1 MFDLFLAFLN
11 ETVALLQMIKVLSK
25 MNGKLISDKQKHIL
39 L

>member
-11 ETVALLQMIKVLSK
+11 ETVALLQMIKVLLK
-25 MNGKLISDKQKHIL
+25 MNDKLISDKQKHIL